1 MNSVNKKKLLAA
13 TLIFIIVFAAIG
25 YYLLIPLPP
34 KIVPTIE
41 LPPRYMVLVDEPKT
55 ESDFAFAASLS
66 SLIVRNNTYNPFF
79 VLENGTLDDHQ
90 LWTINNMKAK
100 DVPKLLFTNS
110 VDTLK
115 NIKSK
120 VTNVTRYPTNSD
132 ALRAFKGFSGEITVG
147 SYKESLW
154 ASPVAHKQN
163 KIITIGKS
171 TYSSQEQVWSELKN
185 SGTNANYVVVTNP
198 KDSSVSNF
206 NASDKKYLIKSL
218 SLISAEIAA
227 YHDAYVLT
235 DIANSAQSMP
245 SIDSKLNGAALGVWA
260 KLKEIYTK
268 YGHIEYIAMVGS
280 APAVPQFQL
289 PDLESGAEADGLVN
303 SDSVYG
309 LLDNDTYTIDAAV
322 GRIINYNVA
331 GASNMMVRTYA
342 YNDITDKVDVEY
354 TYTGKETVT
363 WKTDSSSWNGYEVA
377 DKRMQ
382 MTPGLCFKEDAN
394 DEGFTCDYMR
404 TTGNGGWISDDA
416 KRETNFKPIM
426 ESSGLVAYR
435 GHGSWHASLYV
446 WKSSEEYSRDRLEG
460 TTVRNYFLP
469 PQIGMFAACENAKIQ
484 GTNYGGTE
492 IDMDALFCTNYLYG
506 GAIGLIGATE
516 VSYSYV
522 GQDIY
527 VLTSPITG
535 NPDWDK
541 NNAIYAFFWDGILN
555 HEDKYGTI
563 GKALQWAQNRYMAK
577 HPGTTPIKDFNTD
590 DWKQVSMYV
599 VYGDPAF
606 KPYQPKPPGA
616 NNYDPWH
623 NEGENINVDAIWDNL
638 KDTNLAHQY
647 IDLRRLD
654 TERAFLNQ
662 QENKY

>member
-1 MNSVNKKKLLAA
+1 VNKNNKKILAILL
-13 TLIFIIVFAAIG
+13 TLIIVIALIG
-25 YYLLIPLPP
+25 YYFLLPLPP

-41 LPPRYMVLVDEPKT
+41 LPSRYMVLVDEPKT
-55 ESDFAFAASLS
+55 ESEFAFAASLS
-66 SLIVRNNTYNPFF
+66 SLVVRNNTYNPFF
-79 VLENGTLDDHQ
+79 VLENGTLDEHQ
-90 LWTINNMKAK
+90 LWTIEHMKIK
-100 DVPKLLFTNS
+100 DVSKLLFTNS
-110 VDTLK
+110 MDTLK
-115 NIKSK
+115 NVKSK
-120 VTNVTRYPTNSD
+120 INNVIRYPANSD
-132 ALRAFKGFSGEITVG
+132 SLRAFKGFTGEISIG
-147 SYKESLW
+147 SYKEAIWVSSL
-154 ASPVAHKQN
+154 AHKEN

-171 TYSSQEQVWSELKN
+171 TYSSQEQVWNKLKN
-185 SGTNANYVVVTNP
+185 LGIDANYVIVTNP
-198 KDSSVSNF
+198 KDIASANF
-206 NASDKKYLIKSL
+206 NVSDKKYLIKSL

-227 YHDAYVLT
+227 YHNAYVLT
-235 DIANSAQSMP
+235 DVTNSTQNMP
-245 SIDSKLNGAALGVWA
+245 PIDSKLNNVAFGIWD
-260 KLKEIYTK
+260 KLKEIHTK
-268 YGHIEYIAMVGS
+268 YGPIEYIAMVGS

-289 PDLESGAEADGLVN
+289 PDLEDGAEADGLVN

-309 LLDNDTYTIDAAV
+309 LLDGDMYTIDAAV

-331 GASNMMVRTYA
+331 GATNMMARTYA
-342 YNDITDKVDVEY
+342 YNEIIDEVDVEY
-354 TYTGKETVT
+354 TYAGKETVR
-363 WKTDSSSWNGYEVA
+363 WKTHSSSWNGYEVA

-382 MTPGLCFKEDAN
+382 MTPGLCFKYDAN

-404 TTGNGGWISDDA
+404 TTGNGGWISDNA
-416 KRETNFKPIM
+416 KRETDFKPIM

-492 IDMDALFCTNYLYG
+492 INMDALFATNYLYG

-516 VSYSYV
+516 VSYSNL

-527 VLTSPITG
+527 VLTSPLTG

-541 NNAIYAFFWDGILN
+541 NNAFYAFFWDGILN

-577 HPGTTPIKDFNTD
+577 HPGTTPIKDFNTA

-606 KPYQPKPPGA
+606 KPYQPKSPGA
-616 NNYDPWH
+616 NDFDPWH
-623 NEGENINVDAIWDNL
+623 NEGENIDVDIFKEMLHHVNL
-638 KDTNLAHQY
+638 TDYSVGSQEFYTQ
-647 IDLRRLD
+647 I
-654 TERAFLNQ
+654 FLNQ
-662 QENKY
+662 HD